1 MAKAWRNE
9 NARKINQRRAAG
21 SKEGTARQQTRM
33 AHSMTQVKTAGN
45 WLLDGL
51 LIRGGYVPVGIP
63 STDTH
68 VPVTE
73 GMAKR
78 ISRTVLQWWARKG

>member
-9 NARKINQRRAAG
+9 SARKINERRAAG
-21 SKEGTARQQTRM
+21 SKEGTARQQMRVTR
-33 AHSMTQVKTAGN
+33 SLTQVKTAGN

-51 LIRGGYVPVGIP
+51 LVRGGYVPVGIP
-63 STDTH
+63 STETH

-78 ISRTVLQWWARKG
+78 IMRTIRGWWNKG